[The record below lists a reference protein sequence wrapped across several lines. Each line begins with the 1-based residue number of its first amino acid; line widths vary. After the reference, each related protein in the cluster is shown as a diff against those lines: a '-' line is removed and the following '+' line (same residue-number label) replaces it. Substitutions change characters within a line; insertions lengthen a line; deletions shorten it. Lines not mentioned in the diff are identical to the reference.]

1 MSFSKAWAR
10 LHLGEIYPSAVM
22 LALGA
27 MLLCCAL
34 GGCGNGTPRAL
45 RPAKSKTASKV
56 PSPTRAAHSVVAE
69 IDVSSDR
76 IVAEGKFHIAP
87 GAASDTEIRREIKA
101 LRKAGIRLPSGNSVE
116 SFESAGSNSGAEIGV
131 PETPWNPKSKPLADW
146 IIPVLEWAYQHGWHG
161 TVTSGYRT
169 FYEQAQLNAA
179 GAYSARAGLSNH
191 ETTKYP
197 GGAVDV
203 TEPAQLIVVLRGYRG
218 PLKLVGGVLG
228 PVDPEHF
235 SATGD

>member
-1 MSFSKAWAR
+1 MAA
-10 LHLGEIYPSAVM
+10 PV
-22 LALGA
+22 A
-27 MLLCCAL
+27 MLLCCAMA
-34 GGCGNGTPRAL
+34 GCGNATPHARQ
-45 RPAKSKTASKV
+45 PAKSKTTSKAASPKA
-56 PSPTRAAHSVVAE
+56 AAHSIVAR

-87 GAASDTEIRREIKA
+87 GAASDSEIRGEIKA
-101 LRKAGIRLPSGNSVE
+101 LRKEGIKLPSGDSVE
-116 SFESAGSNSGAEIGV
+116 SFESAGSNSGTEIGV
-131 PETPWNPKSKPLADW
+131 PETPWNPRSKPIADW

-179 GAYSARAGLSNH
+179 GAYSATAGLSNH
-191 ETTKYP
+191 ETTRYP

-203 TEPAQLIVVLRGYRG
+203 SDPAQLIVVLRAYKG